1 MSCEKRKDPQTQGA
15 VATAD
20 LWLLLKQLGE
30 KGRETWVNSGN
41 YSKKQILSY
50 S

>member
-20 LWLLLKQLGE
+20 LMVAFLKAG
-30 KGRETWVNSGN
+30 
-41 YSKKQILSY
+41 KKAAR
-50 S
+50 